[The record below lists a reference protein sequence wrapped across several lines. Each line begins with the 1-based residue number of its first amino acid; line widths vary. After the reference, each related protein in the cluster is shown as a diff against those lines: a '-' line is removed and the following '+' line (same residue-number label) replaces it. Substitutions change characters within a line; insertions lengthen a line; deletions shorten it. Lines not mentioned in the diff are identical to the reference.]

1 MKKRDSKGHLRAPH
15 GGCACLANPTIS
27 IPFRSSDDETGV
39 WDTPKDSARVAAVW
53 IQVLPKVKAFCITFY
68 GHSNVSDGENY
79 QINDHLISLIFTLC
93 AQHGDV
99 PIIFSGDFQADPD
112 IYQSVVNAKSSGRW
126 HDPLTSIDC
135 EGQHSRPITFSRN
148 GNFKDP
154 TDHFSSIDALL
165 INSVS
170 LAALTSIKACYDGI
184 KAHAPIEA
192 SFFDW
197 PCILQKGPVLVKTA
211 RFDLTTLVKL
221 DGKPDMEHMNQIA
234 TSIWDSKYKDGF
246 DRVDD
251 ETAWKYVN
259 QLSIQTLLQSGATFQ
274 EGLKTRGKAPEFT
287 NKSGHKLSHGMLD
300 IVSAEISVPQCCSI
314 H

>member
-1 MKKRDSKGHLRAPH
+1 MNFHPDIFLGMQMLSSPRKLGLPGIISTFYNKDAQQQGKQIFPGAFLHEERDSKGHLRTPH

-39 WDTPKDSARVAAVW
+39 WDTLKDSARVAAVW
-53 IQVLPKVKAFCITFY
+53 IQVLPKVKALCITFY

-79 QINDHLISLIFTLC
+79 QKNDHLIGLIFTLC

-165 INSVS
+165 VNSVS
-170 LAALTSIKACYDGI
+170 LAALTSI
-184 KAHAPIEA
+184 PICGVNNRA
-192 SFFDW
+192 LMKFKKQLTSH
-197 PCILQKGPVLVKTA
+197 INGTA
-211 RFDLTTLVKL
+211 
-221 DGKPDMEHMNQIA
+221 
-234 TSIWDSKYKDGF
+234 
-246 DRVDD
+246 
-251 ETAWKYVN
+251 
-259 QLSIQTLLQSGATFQ
+259 
-274 EGLKTRGKAPEFT
+274 
-287 NKSGHKLSHGMLD
+287 
-300 IVSAEISVPQCCSI
+300 
-314 H
+314 